1 MSEDLAPLST
11 EELQPALDLLATQY
25 ELIGRRSWAGMIR
38 AGDLPSTHDE
48 VAVRAIAEALRSAV
62 DVKPDTFFVMHCP
75 GWPGG
80 IEVHPN
86 TLEYALEFIKKHG
99 DEKTALATWRNQYQR
114 TDYSPEQTK
123 AMVDAFVNG
132 KAKSE
137 GQQPG

>member
-1 MSEDLAPLST
+1 MSEDLAPLSP
-11 EELQPALDLLATQY
+11 EELQQALDLLATQY

-48 VAVRAIAEALRSAV
+48 VAVRAIAKALRSAA
-62 DVKPDTFFVMHCP
+62 DVKPDTFFVKDCP

-86 TLEYALEFIKKHG
+86 TLEYALEFIHKNG
-99 DEKTALATWRNQYQR
+99 NEKTALATWRNQHQR

-123 AMVDAFVNG
+123 AMVDTFVNS
-132 KAKSE
+132 KAERS
-137 GQQPG
+137 GRQLG